1 MGYYHKATQKDLED
15 LLLDVYE
22 YMSNR
27 SDVDDTESDVDH
39 PQGIRPN
46 EEMDL
51 QTRTKFVLGT
61 FLNINPETGE
71 KYDMSKYPKTFPS
84 NDEDDMEDP
93 TEDPMDADLM
103 GEPTDPMDDNSMDSG
118 DDDMVNESI
127 QKIRAQFKRFL

>member
-1 MGYYHKATQKDLED
+1 MPYFTATQKDLEE
-15 LLLDVYE
+15 LLLDIYQ
-22 YMSNR
+22 YMSER
-27 SDVDDTESDVDH
+27 SDVDDADSSS
-39 PQGIRPN
+39 GMIRPN
-46 EEMDL
+46 KEKDL
-51 QTRTKFVLGT
+51 QSRTKFVLGT

-71 KYDMSKYPKTFPS
+71 KYDMSKYPKTLPDD
-84 NDEDDMEDP
+84 DEMEDP